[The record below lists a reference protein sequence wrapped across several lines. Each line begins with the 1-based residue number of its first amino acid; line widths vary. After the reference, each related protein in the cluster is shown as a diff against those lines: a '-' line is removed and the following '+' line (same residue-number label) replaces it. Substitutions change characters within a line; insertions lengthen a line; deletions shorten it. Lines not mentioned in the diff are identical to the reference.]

1 MCSYKKTPWFHL
13 AGWEAKGEKAMGRG
27 TLRLLCC
34 AGPDGAGGQAG
45 QREEQEAPGEDQGQ
59 GRRQVMGKWCIKW

>member
-1 MCSYKKTPWFHL
+1 
-13 AGWEAKGEKAMGRG
+13 MGRG
-27 TLRLLCC
+27 TMRQLCC

-59 GRRQVMGKWCIKW
+59 GRRQVMGKWCIIIKWSNC